1 MPSPGQQASPA
12 AARTPRFAGHA
23 LDRPLVMGVINVT
36 PDSFTDGGE
45 TFTPEAAIA
54 RGTAM
59 LDAGADILDVGGEA
73 TSPGVKPTDP
83 EIERQRILP
92 VVAALAGAGA
102 TVSIDTRHAIVMQAA
117 LDAGAAIVNDIAALT
132 GDPQALRIVA
142 ASDAAVVLMHM
153 QGEPETMNRRPAYD
167 DVVGEV
173 ADYLATR
180 VAACEGSGMPRQR
193 IAVDPG
199 IGFGKTPAQNF
210 QLLENLNVFA
220 ALGCALMVGVS
231 RKFGRADAPQ
241 DRLARSVAMAL
252 GAAARGA
259 NILRVHDVP
268 ETVAALQ
275 R

>member
-12 AARTPRFAGHA
+12 AALTPRFAGHA

-45 TFTPEAAIA
+45 TFTPDAAIA
-54 RGTAM
+54 RGRAM

-83 EIERQRILP
+83 AIERERILP

-117 LDAGAAIVNDIAALT
+117 LDAGAAIVNDITALT
-132 GDPQALRIVA
+132 GDPEALRIVA

-180 VAACEGSGMPRQR
+180 VAACEGAGMPRQR

-199 IGFGKTPAQNF
+199 IGFGKTPGQNF
-210 QLLENLNVFA
+210 QLLGNLNVFA

-241 DRLARSVAMAL
+241 DRLARSVAMASD
-252 GAAARGA
+252 AAARGA